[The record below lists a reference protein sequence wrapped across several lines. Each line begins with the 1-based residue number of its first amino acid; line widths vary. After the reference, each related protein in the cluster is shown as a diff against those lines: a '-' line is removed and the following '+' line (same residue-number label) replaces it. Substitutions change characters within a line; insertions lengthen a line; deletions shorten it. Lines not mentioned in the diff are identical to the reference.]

1 MTKRGLVRK
10 VEETRG
16 RPLKSYKILLNPT
29 NNQLTIIIRNNQHPS
44 KKVLIFF
51 FVTFETAASKLEDTL
66 KLDYLSMLKG
76 WEMAIS

>member
-29 NNQLTIIIRNNQHPS
+29 NNQLTIYNTEQSAPR
-44 KKVLIFF
+44 KVLIVCKNEKFWMCLIIRHVFF
-51 FVTFETAASKLEDTL
+51 LRYFPVPIIA
-66 KLDYLSMLKG
+66 
-76 WEMAIS
+76 

>member
-29 NNQLTIIIRNNQHPS
+29 NNQLTIYNTEQSAPH
-44 KKVLIFF
+44 KVLIFIC
-51 FVTFETAASKLEDTL
+51 TF
-66 KLDYLSMLKG
+66 KG
-76 WEMAIS
+76 VEFDPLFAKALPRNKEVLQ

>member
-29 NNQLTIIIRNNQHPS
+29 NNQLTIYNTELISTPQGADFLFSRQHFTAIKFGFSLGFHYFCNQIS
-44 KKVLIFF
+44 LI
-51 FVTFETAASKLEDTL
+51 SL
-66 KLDYLSMLKG
+66 K
-76 WEMAIS
+76 

>member
-29 NNQLTIIIRNNQHPS
+29 NNQLTIYNTE
-44 KKVLIFF
+44 LISTPQGADF
-51 FVTFETAASKLEDTL
+51 
-66 KLDYLSMLKG
+66 YLY
-76 WEMAIS
+76 I

>member
-29 NNQLTIIIRNNQHPS
+29 NNQLTIYNTE
-44 KKVLIFF
+44 LISTPQGADFCL
-51 FVTFETAASKLEDTL
+51 VVSILL
-66 KLDYLSMLKG
+66 L
-76 WEMAIS
+76 